1 MNKTLSGRLQEL
13 KNKGKVQLRVQKWSR
28 SLTGVVAYE
37 SLSHSSN
44 RVSQRWL

>member
-1 MNKTLSGRLQEL
+1 MNKTLSGCLQEL
-13 KNKGKVQLRVQKWSR
+13 KNKGKVQLGVQKWSR